1 METPCISRLFQAR
14 SRPWAGPR
22 EATGNRRD
30 TLSPRFQE
38 VAVSERETES
48 FEFQAEVKQLLDLM
62 IHSLY
67 SNTDVFLRELISNA
81 SDALDRLRF
90 AGLTNSDLLPD
101 DELEIALRIHPEERL
116 LTVSDNGVGMSRDE
130 VVRDIGTIA
139 KSGAAEFLAALKEKQ
154 GKEVPPEL
162 IGQFGVGF
170 YASFMAADR
179 VTVLT
184 RKAGEDA
191 ATHWES
197 TGAGGF
203 SVEEKSR
210 PTAGT
215 DVTLHLKPAG
225 GDGATADYANE
236 WVLRQIVRKYSDFV
250 AYPIRLEVVGAEKPE
265 GGNEPLNSMK
275 AIWTR
280 PASEVS
286 EDEHKEFYKHI
297 SHDWSDPLLHVSTR
311 IEGTFDATAL
321 LYVPSVAP
329 YDLYHREMAHRGIQL
344 YVKRVFVMDECRE
357 LMPEYLRFVK
367 GVVDAED
374 LSLNVS
380 REMLQQDRQ
389 IEAIRKHLVKKV
401 LEALGDLKRTDFERY
416 LGFFAQFGPVLKEGM
431 LDPREKRERVLD
443 LVLCVSTAEA
453 GKLTGVA
460 EAVDRMPDDQDVI
473 YFAPPRGVQGEGE
486 PGPALHRPCRRDLAR
501 AEPAGVPGQAVAVG
515 GPGRR
520 PARHRRGA
528 EGGRSGAQAGR
539 GRVRRPRRAPPRRL
553 AGPGEGGPPL
563 AAAHLVA
570 RLPRDRGRRD
580 RPTHRGDPAPGGARG
595 AADEADPR
603 GQSVPP
609 AAGEAE
615 EPLRRRC
622 EGPPR
627 HRIRRAAPR
636 PGAAGRGRPARRPG
650 GLQPQARGP
659 DDPGALI
666 PGTVAL
672 ASRGIAV
679 G

>member
-1 METPCISRLFQAR
+1 M
-14 SRPWAGPR
+14 
-22 EATGNRRD
+22 
-30 TLSPRFQE
+30 
-38 VAVSERETES
+38 SEGKTER

-101 DELEIALRIHPEERL
+101 DELGIALRIDPEERL

-139 KSGAAEFLAALKEKQ
+139 KSGTAEFLAALKEKQ

-191 ATHWES
+191 ATRWES
-197 TGAGGF
+197 AGEGGF
-203 SVEEKSR
+203 EVEETSR

-215 DVTLHLKPAG
+215 DVTLQLKPAG
-225 GDGATADYANE
+225 GDGATADYADE
-236 WVLRQIVRKYSDFV
+236 WVLRQTVRKYSDFV
-250 AYPIRLEVVGAEKPE
+250 AYPIRHEVAGAEKPE
-265 GGNEPLNSMK
+265 GGDEPLNSMK

-297 SHDWSDPLLHVSTR
+297 SHDWNDPLLHVSTR
-311 IEGTFDATAL
+311 IEGTFDATGL

-329 YDLYHREMAHRGIQL
+329 WDLYHREMAHRGIQL
-344 YVKRVFVMDECRE
+344 YVKRVFIMDECRE

-401 LEALGDLKRTDFERY
+401 LETLADLMRTDFEKY

-443 LVLCVSTAEA
+443 LVLCTSTAEE

-460 EAVDRMPDDQDVI
+460 EAVERMPDDQDVI
-473 YFAPPRGVQGEGE
+473 YFLTGASLEAVANSPHLEAFKEKGTPVLLFTDRVDEIWLEQNPPEYKGKRWQSAGRGDVQFGTEEERKAAEEEREQEENAYGGLIARLRVALQDRVKEVRLSQRLTSSPACLVIEEGE
-486 PGPALHRPCRRDLAR
+486 IAPHIAEMLRQAGQEVPQTKPILEVNPSHPLLAKLKSLCEEDAEDPRVTEFSELLYDQALL
-501 AEPAGVPGQAVAVG
+501 
-515 GPGRR
+515 
-520 PARHRRGA
+520 A
-528 EGGRSGAQAGR
+528 EGGRLDDPAAFS
-539 GRVRRPRRAPPRRL
+539 RRL
-553 AGPGEGGPPL
+553 ADL
-563 AAAHLVA
+563 M
-570 RLPRDRGRRD
+570 
-580 RPTHRGDPAPGGARG
+580 
-595 AADEADPR
+595 
-603 GQSVPP
+603 
-609 AAGEAE
+609 
-615 EPLRRRC
+615 
-622 EGPPR
+622 
-627 HRIRRAAPR
+627 IR
-636 PGAAGRGRPARRPG
+636 
-650 GLQPQARGP
+650 
-659 DDPGALI
+659 AL
-666 PGTVAL
+666 
-672 ASRGIAV
+672 
-679 G
+679 